1 MKKIYQKPEIQTV
14 KLNVELPMAS
24 SLNMSKDHAVG
35 GSHALSNQEGK
46 IDIWNNEQNVL
57 W

>member
-14 KLNVELPMAS
+14 KLNMELPMAA
-24 SLNMSKDHAVG
+24 SLYLNISEETAG
-35 GSHALSNQEGK
+35 GSNALSNREGNLN
-46 IDIWNNEQNVL
+46 IWGENQGL